1 VNRLASWSKRRGGP
15 IAACVLVSISI
26 LGLIPVRP
34 RAEENAA
41 PLRLCVDPDNLPFSS
56 ANATTPG
63 FYIEL
68 GEQIARA
75 LGRPFQPV
83 WVPTFYTKRQI
94 RMKLL
99 AGQCDGFV
107 GVPDDASFMGPRLI
121 FTQPIVQLGY
131 ALIAPAAMAVS
142 NVESLHGKRVAVQF
156 STPPQTLLAR
166 ETDVQM
172 VTVLSPEEAI
182 RDLADGK
189 ADAAFIWG
197 ASAGWLNLSV
207 LHGADRVVPIGG
219 EHTQWGASIA
229 FRQDQTDL
237 RDSVDHALAG
247 LGSTISALAVKYGFP
262 APAVVS
268 PASSDDSGGKSP
280 RQDAATQNGADA
292 GSAAAPP
299 SAAAGATAAALHAD
313 DIAAGRKLFNTTCAH
328 CHGPDAVQGE
338 QRRNLRMLRERYGD
352 DFPQMF
358 MNTVTHGRVSK
369 GMPNWSGII
378 SDDEF
383 RKILAFLTSVQEP
396 GS

>member
-1 VNRLASWSKRRGGP
+1 VVRLASRSKRRGGP
-15 IAACVLVSISI
+15 IAACILLSISI
-26 LGLIPVRP
+26 LGLIVVHP

-56 ANATTPG
+56 ASATTPG
-63 FYIEL
+63 FYVEL
-68 GEQIARA
+68 GEQIART

-94 RMKLL
+94 RIKLL
-99 AGQCDGFV
+99 TGQCDGFV

-121 FTQPIVQLGY
+121 FSRPIVQFGY
-131 ALIAPAAMAVS
+131 ALIAPAGLAVS
-142 NVESLHGKRVAVQF
+142 NVEDLHGKRVAVQF
-156 STPPQTLLAR
+156 SSPPQTLLAA
-166 ETDVQM
+166 ENDVQM
-172 VTVLSPEEAI
+172 VTVLSPEEAV

-189 ADAAFIWG
+189 ADAAFIFG
-197 ASAGWLNLSV
+197 PSAGWLNLSV
-207 LHGADRVVPIGG
+207 LHGADRVVPIRG

-229 FRQDQTDL
+229 FRHDETDL

-247 LGSTISALAVKYGFP
+247 LGTTINALSVKYGFP
-262 APAVVS
+262 APAVVL
-268 PASSDDSGGKSP
+268 PASSDDGGGTP
-280 RQDAATQNGADA
+280 PHQDAATQNGANS
-292 GSAAAPP
+292 GNAAAPP
-299 SAAAGATAAALHAD
+299 ATASGATAAALSAED
-313 DIAAGRKLFNTTCAH
+313 VAAGRKLFNTTCAH

-338 QRRNLRMLRERYGD
+338 QRRNLRMLQQRYGD

-358 MNTVTHGRVSK
+358 MNTVTHGRVNK

>member
-15 IAACVLVSISI
+15 IAACILVSISI
-26 LGLIPVRP
+26 LGLILARP

-56 ANATTPG
+56 ASATPPG

-68 GEQIARA
+68 GEQIART

-99 AGQCDGFV
+99 AGRCDGFV

-121 FTQPIVQLGY
+121 FTQPIIQLGY
-131 ALIAPAAMAVS
+131 ALVAPAAMAVN
-142 NVESLHGKRVAVQF
+142 NVESLHGKRVAVQY
-156 STPPQTLLAR
+156 STPPQTLLAG

-247 LGSTISALAVKYGFP
+247 LGTTISALSVKYGFP
-262 APAVVS
+262 APAAVS
-268 PASSDDSGGKSP
+268 AASSDD
-280 RQDAATQNGADA
+280 NG
-292 GSAAAPP
+292 GSAGVPP
-299 SAAAGATAAALHAD
+299 SAAGGATATALRAED
-313 DIAAGRKLFNTTCAH
+313 VAAGRKLFNTTCAH

-378 SDDEF
+378 SDEEF

>member
-1 VNRLASWSKRRGGP
+1 VFRPASRSKRRAGP
-15 IAACVLVSISI
+15 VAACILLSISI
-26 LGLIPVRP
+26 LGLILVHP
-34 RAEENAA
+34 RAEETAA

-56 ANATTPG
+56 ASATTPG

-83 WVPTFYTKRQI
+83 WVPTYYSKRQI

-121 FTQPIVQLGY
+121 FSQSIVQLGY
-131 ALIAPAAMAVS
+131 ALVAPAAMAVS
-142 NVESLHGKRVAVQF
+142 DVESLHGKRVAVQYA
-156 STPPQTLLAR
+156 SPPQSLLAR
-166 ETDVQM
+166 ENDVQM
-172 VTVLSPEEAI
+172 VTVLSPEEAM

-207 LHGADRVVPIGG
+207 LHGAYRVVPVGG
-219 EHTQWGASIA
+219 EHSRWGASIA
-229 FRQDQTDL
+229 FRHDQTDL
-237 RDSVDHALAG
+237 RDAVDHALAG
-247 LGSTISALAVKYGFP
+247 LGATIDALTVKYGFP
-262 APAVVS
+262 APA
-268 PASSDDSGGKSP
+268 AALRAASDDNGGTPP
-280 RQDAATQNGADA
+280 RQDPATQNGTDT
-292 GSAAAPP
+292 GSAASPP
-299 SAAAGATAAALHAD
+299 PAAAGATAPAPRAE

-338 QRRNLRMLRERYGD
+338 QRRNLRLLRERYGD

-358 MNTVTHGRVSK
+358 MNTVTHGRVTK